1 MVKWV
6 YYIYE
11 NVIQCKKE
19 ENMGRNKEVNKKKLS
34 SRILDGVERV
44 GNALPSPS
52 TLFFGLFLIVIV
64 LSFIFSKLGTTVTY
78 DAIVDGKL
86 EETTVAVKN
95 LISRDGL
102 VHILTSAIGNFT
114 GFFALGTVLTIML
127 GVGVA
132 DGSGLISALMRRV
145 ALNTPKALI
154 TSVVIFLGIMSN
166 IASST
171 GYVVLVPLGAILF
184 MAFGRHPI
192 AGLAAAF
199 AGVSGGWSA
208 NLLIGSND
216 PMFAGMATAA
226 AQTLDPEYVV
236 QPVANWYFMFVS
248 TFLLVVVGTYITDKI
263 IEPRLP
269 KYKPEK
275 LSEGETE
282 RVTADEK
289 RGMKFA
295 GISVLIY
302 LIVVLILVLP
312 SNGLLRDP
320 ETGGILKSPFMN
332 SIIIIM
338 MLLFLIPGIAY
349 GYGAHTL
356 KSEKDIIKLMEKA
369 VSGLSSFIV
378 LIFFAAQFNGAFE
391 YSNMGIVLSVKGAT
405 LLQNIG
411 FVGLP
416 LLICFIILTAFIN
429 IFIAVDSAKWAMM
442 APIFVPMFMRLGISP
457 EMTQLAYRIGDSSTN
472 IIAPLMPFF
481 VLTVAFF
488 QKYDKKAGIGSVVST
503 MLPYSLGFLVS
514 WIVMFIIWYLL
525 GLPIGPG
532 APIFY

>member
-1 MVKWV
+1 MA
-6 YYIYE
+6 
-11 NVIQCKKE
+11 KKD
-19 ENMGRNKEVNKKKLS
+19 KKLS
-34 SRILDGVERV
+34 AGILDSVEKI
-44 GNALPSPS
+44 GNGLPSPS
-52 TLFFGLFLIVIV
+52 TLFFILFLIVIV
-64 LSFIFSKLGTTVTY
+64 LSFVFSSLGTNVTY
-78 DAIVDGKL
+78 DAIVDGEL
-86 EETTVAVKN
+86 QETNVEVQN
-95 LISRDGL
+95 LISREGL

-192 AGLAAAF
+192 AGLSAAF

-216 PMFAGMATAA
+216 PMFAGMSTAA
-226 AQTLDPEYVV
+226 AQTLNPDYVV
-236 QPVANWYFMFVS
+236 QPIGNWYFMFIS
-248 TFLLVVVGTYITDKI
+248 TFLLVIVGTFITDKI

-269 KYKPEK
+269 EYKQDT
-275 LSEGETE
+275 SEEAEVITE
-282 RVTADEK
+282 DEK

-295 GISVLIY
+295 AIATVIFVTIVLG
-302 LIVVLILVLP
+302 LVLP
-312 SNGLLRDP
+312 QNGLLRDP
-320 ETGGILKSPFMN
+320 ETNGILSSPFMD

-338 MLLFLIPGIAY
+338 MLLFLIPGIAF
-349 GYGAHTL
+349 GYGAKTL
-356 KSEKDIIKLMEKA
+356 KNEKDIIELMEKSI
-369 VSGLSSFIV
+369 SGLSSFIV
-378 LIFFAAQFNGAFE
+378 LIFFAAQFTSAFE
-391 YSNMGIVLSVKGAT
+391 YSNMGVILSVKGAQ
-405 LLQNIG
+405 LLQSIG
-411 FVGLP
+411 LIGLP
-416 LLICFIILTAFIN
+416 LLILFIILTAFIN

-442 APIFVPMFMRLGISP
+442 APIFVPMFMQLGISP
-457 EMTQLAYRIGDSSTN
+457 EATQLAYRIGDSSTN

-488 QKYDKKAGIGSVVST
+488 QKYDEDAGIGSVVST
-503 MLPYSLGFLVS
+503 MLPYSLGFLS
-514 WIVMFIIWYLL
+514 IWIVAIAVWYFL

-532 APIFY
+532 AGMFY

>member
-1 MVKWV
+1 M
-6 YYIYE
+6 
-11 NVIQCKKE
+11 
-19 ENMGRNKEVNKKKLS
+19 KKKKRNLS
-34 SRILDGVERV
+34 TRALDRVEKI
-44 GNALPSPS
+44 GNALPSPA
-52 TLFFGLFLIVIV
+52 TLFFGLFLLVIV
-64 LSFIFSKLGTTVTY
+64 LSFVFNKLGAKVTY
-78 DAIVDGKL
+78 DAIVEGKL
-86 EETTVAVKN
+86 QETTVAVKN

-102 VHILTSAIGNFT
+102 VHILTSTISNFT

-132 DGSGLISALMRRV
+132 DGSGLIAALMRRI
-145 ALNTPKALI
+145 ALNTPKFLL

-166 IASST
+166 VASST

-216 PMFAGMATAA
+216 PLFAGMSTTA
-226 AQTLDPEYVV
+226 AQTIDANYVV
-236 QPVANWYFMFVS
+236 PPISNWYFMFVS
-248 TFLLVVVGTYITDKI
+248 TFLLVIVGTFITDKI

-269 KYKPEK
+269 KYTPDKKE
-275 LSEGETE
+275 EAGV
-282 RVTADEK
+282 VTVDEK

-295 GISVLIY
+295 GIATILYIALVL
-302 LIVVLILVLP
+302 VLVLP
-312 SNGLLRDP
+312 KNALLRDP
-320 ETGGILKSPFMN
+320 KTGGILSSPFM
-332 SIIIIM
+332 SGIIVIM
-338 MLLFLIPGIAY
+338 MLLFMIPGIAY
-349 GYGAHTL
+349 GYGARTL

-391 YSNMGIVLSVKGAT
+391 YSNMGVVMSVKGAN
-405 LLQNIG
+405 LLENIG
-411 FVGLP
+411 FIGLP
-416 LLICFIILTAFIN
+416 LLICFIILTSFIN

-442 APIFVPMFMRLGISP
+442 APVFVPMFMQLGISP

-503 MLPYSLGFLVS
+503 MLPYSVGFLIS
-514 WIVMFIIWYLL
+514 WILMFILWYLL

-532 APIFY
+532 ATIFY